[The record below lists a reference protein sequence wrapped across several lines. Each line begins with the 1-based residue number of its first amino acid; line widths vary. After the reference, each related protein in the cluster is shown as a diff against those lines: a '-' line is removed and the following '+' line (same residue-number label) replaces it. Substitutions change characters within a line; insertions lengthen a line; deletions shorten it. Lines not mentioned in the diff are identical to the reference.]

1 MPVALGHLG
10 CVNHV
15 IVQPKLLGGNTQ
27 RKAYKLREVQHG
39 HAIFGLGDI
48 LRRFLINVEL
58 HLAERAGSYQ
68 TCGPGSRSAVHNLA
82 GHAHDGFFCRVNGVE
97 TAAVKALGTGF
108 SDGIGLLD
116 VEVMR
121 GPAGQPLLR
130 LHGSAR
136 QRAEAMGMR
145 AAHISISHDRN
156 AAVAVV
162 VLEA

>member
-1 MPVALGHLG
+1 M
-10 CVNHV
+10 
-15 IVQPKLLGGNTQ
+15 I
-27 RKAYKLREVQHG
+27 
-39 HAIFGLGDI
+39 IGLGTDI
-48 LRRFLINVEL
+48 TELARIKSSYDRFGKRLLQKILTKEEQQYL
-58 HLAERAGSYQ
+58 PESPIAYIAG
-68 TCGPGSRSAVHNLA
+68 R
-82 GHAHDGFFCRVNGVE
+82 F
-97 TAAVKALGTGF
+97 AAKEATVKALGTGF

-130 LHGSAR
+130 LHGSVR
-136 QRAEAMGMR
+136 QRAEALGMR